1 MEPTRESKRL
11 GAAVR
16 QAREAHQLSLRQ
28 LAEQVEL
35 VDRGYLWKL
44 ERGLL
49 LKPAPAILERLAT
62 VLNLELA
69 DLYALAQ
76 YPQPRG
82 LPEFQPY
89 LRAKYDLPEKAI
101 RELERHF
108 EAVSRQYR
116 GGGAAS

>member
-1 MEPTRESKRL
+1 MEPTKQSKRL
-11 GAAVR
+11 GAIIR
-16 QAREAHQLSLRQ
+16 QAREAQELSLRQ
-28 LAEQVEL
+28 LAAQVEV

-44 ERGLL
+44 ERGQL

-62 VLNLELA
+62 VLGLELA
-69 DLYALAQ
+69 DLYALAE
-76 YPQPRG
+76 YPQPQG

-108 EAVSRQYR
+108 TEVSRQYQK
-116 GGGAAS
+116 GGPS